1 MITVIVFQ
9 LHIIFLMLCFLLVI
23 ATSLILGSIGCLFY
37 WLFYDSFGRDKKRAH
52 RKLKSIN
59 YQKDDKYYA
68 IIIGAGFSGLGTAIK
83 FNELGMDNYIL
94 IERHE
99 RVGGTWHANQYPG
112 CACDVPSNLYS
123 FSFEPNPKWS
133 YYFSRQS
140 EIAEYLEHCTDKYDV
155 RRHIRFNT
163 TVTKL
168 NWIEER
174 QSWQVTTESNDEEK
188 QLFARF
194 VISATGL
201 LSTASYPT
209 NIPGIDQ
216 FQGQMCHTAEWDK
229 TIDFDNKRVAV
240 VGTGAS
246 AIQVVPEVQQ
256 MNISELLVFQ
266 RTPPWIIPR
275 IDRALTD
282 WEKNLLKYCPIIQKL
297 IRLLIYWINE
307 SLALSFAYHWPLRF
321 INQKLV
327 KFNLDRQIKD
337 TELRK
342 KVTPTWEFGCK
353 RILLTNDWYP
363 TLQKSNVKL
372 ITNHIREITS
382 HSIVTENGDEHP
394 VDVII
399 WSTGFQTQNFPLPVY
414 GIHGYSL
421 AEQWSETIQ
430 VSIFNRKRYNRFI

>member
-1 MITVIVFQ
+1 MEKTLDSKLRLLFFFICSYLVAIITI
-9 LHIIFLMLCFLLVI
+9 LIGFLI
-23 ATSLILGSIGCLFY
+23 QLFY
-37 WLFYDSFGRDKKRAH
+37 WVYYDSFGRDKKRAH

-194 VISATGL
+194 VISATGP

-275 IDRALTD
+275 IDRRVSNF
-282 WEKNLLKYCPIIQKL
+282 EKRLFAYFPVIQEF
-297 IRLLIYWINE
+297 IRKSIYWSRE
-307 SLALSFAYHWPLRF
+307 ALVLSFTYRWPLRYA
-321 INQKLV
+321 NEELV
-327 KFNLDRQIKD
+327 KHNLNQQVKD
-337 TELRK
+337 IELRK
-342 KVTPTWEFGCK
+342 KVTPTWELGCK
-353 RILLTNDWYP
+353 RVLVTSDWYP
-363 TLQKSNVKL
+363 ALQKSNVKL

-399 WSTGFQTQNFPLPVY
+399 WSTGFQTQMFPLPVY
-414 GIHGYSL
+414 GINGRSL
-421 AEQWSETIQ
+421 AEQWSNTTE
-430 VSIFNRKRYNRFI
+430 VNLFDCYLF